1 MKIKKILKSVKEK
14 KVPQLR
20 CFPEQLV
27 DAAATVS
34 SFRGKFSK
42 LTPIE
47 RLLTTIRH
55 KEPDRVPVAPLAN
68 AVARRITGISFPEYS
83 TNAEKTAEALC
94 ASINFVGGD
103 LVVMLIDL
111 SVEAADFGQ
120 EVIYPINSTAHPNYL
135 NPYIKDVADYLKI
148 KPINLSATTRM
159 KEIVKLCEI
168 MSDPKRCPVPVS
180 GFVYGPL
187 EILLM
192 MRGAKDFYKDCRNYP
207 DHVKKACAAITETLL
222 DFVKAQCDTGIHAIT
237 IDTLLAS
244 WNALPKNVWSDLEG
258 EFTGEITRCARDN
271 GCIVGIHNCG
281 DGVYFDA
288 QIKAMAPD
296 FISFAQLPDDC
307 KTPREM
313 KEKYGDQI
321 TLVGYVHTPTL
332 VNGTPQ
338 AVMDE
343 AREQIDILAR
353 DGGFVLA
360 PGCEYP
366 PNLSLE
372 NAFALVKAAELYS

>member
-1 MKIKKILKSVKEK
+1 MKIKKIAKSVREGKF
-14 KVPQLR
+14 PQAR
-20 CFPEQLV
+20 CFPETMI
-27 DAAATVS
+27 DAGAAVS
-34 SFRGKFSK
+34 SFRGKFSR
-42 LTPIE
+42 LTSLE

-68 AVARRITGISFPEYS
+68 AVARRIVGIPFPEYS
-83 TNAEKTAEALC
+83 TNAEKAAEALC
-94 ASINFVGGD
+94 ASVKFVGGD
-103 LVVMLIDL
+103 LVVLLIDL

-120 EVIYPINSTAHPNYL
+120 EVIYPLNSTAHPNYS
-135 NPYIKDVADYLKI
+135 NPYIKDVDDYLKI
-148 KPINLSATTRM
+148 KPIDFSTATRM
-159 KEIVKLCEI
+159 NELVKLCGL
-168 MSDPKRCPVPVS
+168 MTAKGRCGVPIS

-192 MRGAKDFYKDCRNYP
+192 MRGAKDFYKDCKNHP
-207 DHVKKACAAITETLL
+207 DHIRQACAAITETLL
-222 DFVKAQCDTGIHAIT
+222 EFVKAQCDTGIHALT

-244 WNALPKNVWSDLEG
+244 WNALPKKVWSDLEG
-258 EFTGEITRCARDN
+258 DFTGEIARCAREN
-271 GCIVGIHNCG
+271 GAFVGIHNCG
-281 DGVYFDA
+281 DGIYFDA
-288 QIKAMAPD
+288 QIEAMVPD

-307 KTPREM
+307 KTPQEM
-313 KEKYGDQI
+313 KEKYGDRV

-338 AVMDE
+338 EVMDE
-343 AREQIDILAR
+343 ARQQIDILAK

-366 PNLSLE
+366 PNIPLE